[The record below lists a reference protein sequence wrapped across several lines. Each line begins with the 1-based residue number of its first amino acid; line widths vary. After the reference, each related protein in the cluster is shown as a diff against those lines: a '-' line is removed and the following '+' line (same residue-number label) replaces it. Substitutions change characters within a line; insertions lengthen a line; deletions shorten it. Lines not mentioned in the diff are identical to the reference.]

1 MLTVISSDDNEE
13 KTLFFKMDIKSPF
26 VGWKKGAV

>member
-13 KTLFFKMDIKSPF
+13 KMLFFNMDLKSPF
-26 VGWKKGAV
+26 VGWKKGVV